1 MKTKT
6 RRQFTAEFKTKLVL
20 QVLPQEQ
27 TLNQI
32 VSAND
37 IHPKQLQ
44 TWKQTFLAA
53 APIVFDQQK
62 GAEKP
67 VTEESGLL
75 YEQIGRLQMELT
87 WLKKNWGLPH
97 KSTTRYA
104 GTYSFT
110 A

>member
-20 QVLPQEQ
+20 QVLRQEQ

-32 VSAND
+32 ASAHA

-44 TWKQTFLAA
+44 TWKQTFLNA
-53 APIVFDQQK
+53 APMVFEKQR
-62 GAEKP
+62 GAAK
-67 VTEESGLL
+67 VAMDESGPL

-87 WLKKNWGLPH
+87 WLKKKLR
-97 KSTTRYA
+97 TT
-104 GTYSFT
+104 GTSLSWRS
-110 A
+110 